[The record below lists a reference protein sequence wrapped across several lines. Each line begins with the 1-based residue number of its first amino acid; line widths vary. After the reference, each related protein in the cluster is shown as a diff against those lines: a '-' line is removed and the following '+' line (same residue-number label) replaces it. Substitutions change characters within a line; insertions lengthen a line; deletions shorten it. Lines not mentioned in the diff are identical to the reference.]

1 MKRFLCLSILCR
13 SQDRT
18 LECSICQLLVPVPA
32 KGIEAFPL
40 NFFINNMLTVLA
52 VQNPTKCTNCEDSSQ
67 ATARCLD
74 CVENLCTNCVFAH
87 KRIRQTIDHRILS
100 FDEIQANEV
109 KDIIRCPSF
118 CSVHPREVRH
128 QFFIRDPKQQRR
140 RQLRKRHFKSEV
152 LLLHTLSRLFH
163 LVQFTKCWE
172 FSLELNSKRLYRSSG
187 KGKESRCLVFTYSI
201 KREIWHFHVVVV
213 QWLQRNVQSC
223 CFANPETYCFFC
235 RSRWRRRRRY
245 SSSVILYLGHPS
257 QFLREK
263 PWGQVW
269 KTYCSR
275 Y

>member
-201 KREIWHFHVVVV
+201 KREIWHFHVVV
-213 QWLQRNVQSC
+213 LQ
-223 CFANPETYCFFC
+223 
-235 RSRWRRRRRY
+235 
-245 SSSVILYLGHPS
+245 
-257 QFLREK
+257 
-263 PWGQVW
+263 
-269 KTYCSR
+269 
-275 Y
+275 